1 MRERKTSI
9 RHNCLIEYEVFSAR
23 IFKKCVADRAENL
36 DLVLENERVDIMQ
49 KKLRFRELLLTEID
63 ELQNHKI

>member
-1 MRERKTSI
+1 M
-9 RHNCLIEYEVFSAR
+9 IEYEVFSAR

-36 DLVLENERVDIMQ
+36 DLVLENDRVDIMQ

>member
-1 MRERKTSI
+1 M
-9 RHNCLIEYEVFSAR
+9 IEYEVFSAR

-36 DLVLENERVDIMQ
+36 DLVLGNERVDIMQ
-49 KKLRFRELLLTEID
+49 KKLRFRELLLTGID

>member
-1 MRERKTSI
+1 M
-9 RHNCLIEYEVFSAR
+9 IEYEVFSAR
-23 IFKKCVADRAENL
+23 ISKKCVADRAGNL
-36 DLVLENERVDIMQ
+36 DLVLGNERVDIMQ

>member
-1 MRERKTSI
+1 M
-9 RHNCLIEYEVFSAR
+9 IEYEVFSAR

-36 DLVLENERVDIMQ
+36 DLVLENERVDIIQ

>member
-1 MRERKTSI
+1 M
-9 RHNCLIEYEVFSAR
+9 IEYEVFSAR

-36 DLVLENERVDIMQ
+36 DLVLGNERVDIMQ
-49 KKLRFRELLLTEID
+49 TKLRFRELLLTEID

>member
-1 MRERKTSI
+1 M
-9 RHNCLIEYEVFSAR
+9 IEYEVFSAR

-36 DLVLENERVDIMQ
+36 DLVPGNERVDTMQ

>member
-1 MRERKTSI
+1 M
-9 RHNCLIEYEVFSAR
+9 IEYEVFSAR

-36 DLVLENERVDIMQ
+36 DLVLGNERVAIMQ

>member
-1 MRERKTSI
+1 M
-9 RHNCLIEYEVFSAR
+9 IEHEVFSAR

-36 DLVLENERVDIMQ
+36 DLVLGNERVDIMQ
-49 KKLRFRELLLTEID
+49 KKLRFRELLLTGID

>member
-1 MRERKTSI
+1 M
-9 RHNCLIEYEVFSAR
+9 IEYEVFSAR

>member
-1 MRERKTSI
+1 M
-9 RHNCLIEYEVFSAR
+9 IEYEVFSAR

-49 KKLRFRELLLTEID
+49 KKLLFRELLLTEID

>member
-1 MRERKTSI
+1 M
-9 RHNCLIEYEVFSAR
+9 IEYEVFSAR
-23 IFKKCVADRAENL
+23 ISKKCVADRAENL

-49 KKLRFRELLLTEID
+49 KKLRFRELLLTGID